1 MPVSHDPNARGV
13 GWPCREAERARAARA
28 VAAPAADAGAPKAK
42 TVKRDPSQPRKIG
55 PVYVHIL
62 DQVPARR
69 ASGDDACAALAF
81 ICIPYRVS
89 KSWRLTYLTAT
100 LTGLAALYRYP
111 LLSPPQGE
119 CPQQTEPLLICSCQI
134 HLKVTGIPVA
144 LQPLP
149 WRSHGRGC
157 LMAARCGPRRCW
169 RPRTSRRRP
178 QACCRQPGGLL
189 PSLCSTPGAE
199 QALWRFP

>member
-134 HLKVTGIPVA
+134 HLKVNRDPCGFAASAMAFARQRMFDGGKV
-144 LQPLP
+144 
-149 WRSHGRGC
+149 RSSEMLAPTHQQTK
-157 LMAARCGPRRCW
+157 AA
-169 RPRTSRRRP
+169 
-178 QACCRQPGGLL
+178 GLL
-189 PSLCSTPGAE
+189 SATRGPATK
-199 QALWRFP
+199 FV